1 MGKGMEIFVS
11 TIDSQIPWK
20 VNILDEKAC
29 PSSKFSLAWGIGYIR
44 LPKGISNKSNLNE
57 LHLIGFIYEILPR
70 QSLYYAYLIMK
81 SFLKQFNLAHGTQ
94 KFTNML

>member
-29 PSSKFSLAWGIGYIR
+29 PSSKFSLA
-44 LPKGISNKSNLNE
+44 
-57 LHLIGFIYEILPR
+57 
-70 QSLYYAYLIMK
+70 
-81 SFLKQFNLAHGTQ
+81 
-94 KFTNML
+94 